1 MLGEIFAPNQNGWF
15 VKLQSISKRNKKWLT
30 VIAVN
35 ILTTTPTPKLIAKP
49 FTGPEPK
56 IVKIPAVIITDTFA
70 SVIVANARLKPASIA
85 TRMDLP
91 ENTSSLK
98 RSKIRMFASTATPID
113 KIIPAIPGN
122 VIVALKPLPNT
133 SNKSITY
140 TSNAILATIPEKRY
154 KITKKIMIIA
164 IPALKATTDLS
175 LES

>member
-1 MLGEIFAPNQNGWF
+1 M
-15 VKLQSISKRNKKWLT
+15 
-30 VIAVN
+30 
-35 ILTTTPTPKLIAKP
+35 
-49 FTGPEPK
+49 
-56 IVKIPAVIITDTFA
+56 ITDTFA
-70 SVIVANARLKPASIA
+70 SVIVDNARLKPASIA
-85 TRMDLP
+85 TRIDLP

-98 RSKIRMFASTATPID
+98 RSKIRIFASTATPMD

-140 TSNAILATIPEKRY
+140 TSNAILATMPEKRY

-175 LES
+175 LESCPKEGPTVRTSNTLILTGNAPERNKIAKSLASSKL

>member
-1 MLGEIFAPNQNGWF
+1 
-15 VKLQSISKRNKKWLT
+15 
-30 VIAVN
+30 
-35 ILTTTPTPKLIAKP
+35 
-49 FTGPEPK
+49 
-56 IVKIPAVIITDTFA
+56 
-70 SVIVANARLKPASIA
+70 
-85 TRMDLP
+85 MDLP
-91 ENTSSLK
+91 ENTSSLN
-98 RSKIRMFASTATPID
+98 RSKIRILASTATPMD